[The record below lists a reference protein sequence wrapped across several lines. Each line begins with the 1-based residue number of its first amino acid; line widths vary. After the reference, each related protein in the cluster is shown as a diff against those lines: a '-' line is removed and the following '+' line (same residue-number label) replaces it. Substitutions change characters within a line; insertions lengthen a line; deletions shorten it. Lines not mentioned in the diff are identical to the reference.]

1 MIIWALIGVLVIFLE
16 PVYIAINQDPVVAK
30 NAAAY
35 FQIVYPFLFLDA
47 IAMPLEQLASNQKV
61 VEIAAVAIWG
71 SSAYFWAAS
80 YYLYSVRDMGLTGM
94 GYAVGSMFA
103 WRALIIFTMVNTS
116 KKL

>member
-1 MIIWALIGVLVIFLE
+1 MIGVLVIYLE
-16 PVYIAINQDPVVAK
+16 PVYIAINQDPVIAK

-61 VEIAAVAIWG
+61 VSVAAVAIWG

-94 GYAVGSMFA
+94 GYAVGSMFTI
-103 WRALIIFTMVNTS
+103 RALIIYSMVYSNE
-116 KKL
+116 KL